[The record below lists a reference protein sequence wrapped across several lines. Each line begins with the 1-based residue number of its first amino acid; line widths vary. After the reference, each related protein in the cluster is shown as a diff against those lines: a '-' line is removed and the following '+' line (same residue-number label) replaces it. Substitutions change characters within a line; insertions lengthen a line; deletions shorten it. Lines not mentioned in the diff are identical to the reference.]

1 MRILVTGAA
10 GTVGKA
16 TVEQLSKYPQYKV
29 IATDLDNKHTR
40 QVFRYFN
47 NRVKT
52 ITADLTQPDTIKP
65 LVKDQDVI
73 IHLAAVIPPLADEQ
87 PELARQVNVEG
98 TRHLLKLAGEQAAGC
113 FFIYGSSISVYGDRL
128 ANPWIKVG
136 DPLQPSVGDEYAVTK
151 IAAEKLVQES
161 DLDYTILRITA
172 VMGGDNHQIS
182 KLMFHMPLDTPIELI
197 TPDDAG
203 RAFAAAVTHR
213 EDLKGRIFNLSGG
226 EACRISYRELLA
238 RSFHIAGLGR
248 FDLPE
253 ESFAR
258 CNFHCGY
265 YADGDQLE
273 DILHFRHDTA
283 EEFFRL
289 RQAATKPFTR
299 WLTILLRP
307 LIKKRLLA
315 HSEPL
320 QALRNND
327 KALISRFFGNS

>member
-16 TVEQLSKYPQYKV
+16 TVEQLSKHPQYEV
-29 IATDLDNKHTR
+29 TATDLDNKQTR
-40 QVFRYFN
+40 QVFKHFN
-47 NRVKT
+47 KRVKT
-52 ITADLTQPDTIKP
+52 ITADLTQPTTLKP
-65 LVKDQDVI
+65 LVKGQDVI

-98 TRHLLKLAGEQAAGC
+98 TRHLLKLAHEQAAGC
-113 FFIYGSSISVYGDRL
+113 FFVYGSSISVYGDRL

-161 DLDYTILRITA
+161 GLDYTIFRITA

-182 KLMFHMPLDTPIELI
+182 RLMFHMPLDTPIELI

-203 RAFAAAVTHR
+203 RAFAAAVAHR
-213 EDLKGRIFNLSGG
+213 EVLKGRIFNLSGG
-226 EACRISYRELLA
+226 EACRIGYRELLE

-253 ESFAR
+253 KSFAR
-258 CNFHCGY
+258 INFHCGY

-273 DILHFRHDTA
+273 DLLHFRQDTV
-283 EEFFRL
+283 EDFFRL
-289 RQAATKPFTR
+289 RQAATKPLTR
-299 WLTILLRP
+299 WLTRLLRP
-307 LIKKRLLA
+307 FIKKKLLA

-320 QALRNND
+320 QALKTQD
-327 KALISRFFGNS
+327 TVMISRFFGDS